1 MIDEVPF
8 PRRMNGDAVKAPPG
22 LVPARTVLAGSEIRL
37 EPLDPAR
44 HAAAL
49 HRAGHGTEAALRIWD
64 YLPYG
69 PFPAE
74 DIFRAYLRE
83 CAAAFDPIH
92 FAICNTATGQ
102 PAGMASFMD
111 IQPKIGVIEIGGI
124 WFCPALQRTR
134 AATEALFLMLAHA
147 LDDLGY
153 RRMQWRCNAQNAKS
167 RAAAKRLGFRFEGIW
182 FNHLVFK
189 GRNRDTAWYAMT
201 DGDWPPQRAAFGAWL
216 APDNFNEAGRQRRSL
231 AEIRASFGPID
242 PGGAFSK

>member
-1 MIDEVPF
+1 MPLLSKKPASSQTF
-8 PRRMNGDAVKAPPG
+8 PDLGIPKRVNSSGR
-22 LVPARTVLAGSEIRL
+22 
-37 EPLDPAR
+37 
-44 HAAAL
+44 
-49 HRAGHGTEAALRIWD
+49 WY

-111 IQPKIGVIEIGGI
+111 IQPKTGVIEIGGI

-134 AATEALFLMLAHA
+134 AATEALFLMLAPA

-153 RRMQWRCNAQNAKS
+153 RRMQWRCNAQNAK
-167 RAAAKRLGFRFEGIW
+167 
-182 FNHLVFK
+182 
-189 GRNRDTAWYAMT
+189 
-201 DGDWPPQRAAFGAWL
+201 
-216 APDNFNEAGRQRRSL
+216 
-231 AEIRASFGPID
+231 
-242 PGGAFSK
+242 